1 MPHQLIYWVCGRSNR
16 FAIPLEWE
24 ASDTIENVKAEASRS
39 FGRPVARLTFAGQEL
54 QNGRTLADY
63 NIQPGDTIDATF
75 KRSSL
80 TSSA

>member
-24 ASDTIENVKAEASRS
+24 TSDTIETVKAEASRN
-39 FGRPVARLTFAGQEL
+39 FGRPIARLIFAGQEL
-54 QNGRTLADY
+54 QSGRTLADY

-75 KRSSL
+75 KRSRL